1 MNRLILPLLAI
12 LAATYVATAAFFQGA
27 INGPA
32 GVITGVFKPT
42 GTPTYVGNASFP
54 GVIFYGY
61 DTGTGVYVTVQDT
74 SPGAHPYDPTAWN
87 NGSSQCLNPTVCSSG
102 SGYDP
107 TAAPTG
113 DTMSG
118 MSVDYGTA
126 FIFPGTYSP
135 PGATGSGYGSY
146 VRIASPDP
154 IRTATDLSNGSSG
167 DTFILAC
174 TFMMTSN
181 PAGGSQPLVCGRP
194 YCPDFT
200 YYQGA
205 FTVDVATSKLV
216 FAWNTSSTQ
225 NCGGSPTAPGTITS
239 SGALSLNTIHTA
251 IAVAWNASAP
261 PGHVSINVYL
271 DGSLMGSATGTDMY
285 DVSFSHANQEDQS
298 MEAAL
303 IHIFG
308 NGHSDPGFIGSVYQH
323 ILATGNGVHTAWD
336 STTPATSL
344 FNNPYQMLLH
354 P

>member
-1 MNRLILPLLAI
+1 MSKLFKIIAGLII
-12 LAATYVATAAFFQGA
+12 TCVVAHAAFFQGA
-27 INGPA
+27 VNGPSQ
-32 GVITGVFKPT
+32 IIMGVFKPT
-42 GTPTYVGNASFP
+42 GTPTYVGSSSFP

-87 NGSSQCLNPTVCSSG
+87 NGSSQCLPGSTCG

-107 TAAPTG
+107 VAAPTG

-118 MSVDYGTA
+118 TMVDYGTA

-135 PGATGSGYGSY
+135 PMTPPPLGGYGSY
-146 VRIASPDP
+146 VRIATPDP
-154 IRTATDLSNGSSG
+154 IRTATNLSVGSSG

-181 PAGGSQPLVCGRP
+181 PVAMTQPLICGRS
-194 YCPDFT
+194 YCPDPN

-205 FTVDVATSKLV
+205 FIVDPSNAKLV

-225 NCGGSPTAPGTITS
+225 NCGSSPTPPATITS
-239 SGALSLNTIHTA
+239 GSALSLNTIHTA

-271 DGSLMGSATGTDMY
+271 DGSLMGSITGSDMY
-285 DVSFSHANQEDQS
+285 DVPFNNSNSEDQL
-298 MEAAL
+298 MNAAL

-308 NGHSDPGFIGSVYQH
+308 NGHSDPGFIGSEYQT
-323 ILATGNGVHTAWD
+323 IIATGNGVHTTWD